1 MASNI
6 MKNHYKITVTSST
19 TGQPVHAYVRAG
31 RLTSAVRLALQ
42 YAKARS
48 FDAVQ
53 SIARI
58 A

>member
-1 MASNI
+1 
-6 MKNHYKITVTSST
+6 MKNHYRITVTSSE
-19 TGQPVHAYVRAG
+19 GRPVHAYVRAG

-48 FDAVQ
+48 FSAVQ